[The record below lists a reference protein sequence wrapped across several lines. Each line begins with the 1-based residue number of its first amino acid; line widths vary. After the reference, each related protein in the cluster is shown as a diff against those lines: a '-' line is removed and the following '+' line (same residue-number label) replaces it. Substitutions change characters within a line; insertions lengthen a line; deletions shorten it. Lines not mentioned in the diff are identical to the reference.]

1 MIKKG
6 VRKIGFCFFLIFV
19 LFSCSEQKPNVLL
32 VVVDD
37 LRPLDSAITPNMDL
51 LAQKGIRFTNAYSQY
66 ANCAPSRQSL
76 FSGLSPVRGGTGGN
90 LNQYLK
96 DNPQVSMP
104 NHFNQ
109 NGYQTASLGKVYHGS
124 KDDLKA
130 WDYFHDIPFEK
141 DFHPWESYGSIK
153 NQQIKNKSDRP
164 AIEIEEEPLSK
175 YNDYMI
181 SLEAMDMMEKLKE
194 DPFFMV
200 VGFRKPHLPFAAP
213 QQFWDM
219 YQRDQFEP
227 SKYHEAPVKGDTI
240 VYQWSELSSYAPY
253 TNSYKTENYRKNKVT
268 EYQSRELIH
277 GYHACVSYIDFLVG
291 LLLDKIDSL
300 DLDKKTIVV
309 LTSDHGFHL
318 GEQQIWGKHSN
329 YKLSTHVPLILY
341 DPKLKIDKKTRNGFV
356 ELLDL
361 YPTLSELAGLNRP
374 KKVDG
379 KSLVPLIKNPNALN
393 YSAAFSMYQSFQE
406 DISVKDL
413 KAYAVHSTNHTYIEW
428 WNPKIK
434 KIVQQELYELKNG
447 FEEINVF
454 EDKSTK
460 NIVQEFSEKIN
471 HYNSK
476 F

>member
-1 MIKKG
+1 MCI
-6 VRKIGFCFFLIFV
+6 R
-19 LFSCSEQKPNVLL
+19 
-32 VVVDD
+32 
-37 LRPLDSAITPNMDL
+37 DSDIT
-51 LAQKGIRFTNAYSQY
+51 
-66 ANCAPSRQSL
+66 
-76 FSGLSPVRGGTGGN
+76 
-90 LNQYLK
+90 
-96 DNPQVSMP
+96 
-104 NHFNQ
+104 
-109 NGYQTASLGKVYHGS
+109 
-124 KDDLKA
+124 
-130 WDYFHDIPFEK
+130 FEK

-164 AIEIEEEPLSK
+164 ATEMEEEPLSK

-181 SLEAMDMMEKLKE
+181 SLEAMEMMEKLKE

-213 QQFWDM
+213 KQFWDM

-253 TNSYKTENYRKNKVT
+253 SNSYKTENYRKNKVT

-291 LLLDKIDSL
+291 LLLDKLASL

-341 DPKLKIDKKTRNGFV
+341 DPKLKNDEKTRNGFV

-361 YPTLSELAGLNRP
+361 YPTLSELADLNKP

-413 KAYAVHSTNHTYIEW
+413 KAYAVHSTNHLSLIH
-428 WNPKIK
+428 I
-434 KIVQQELYELKNG
+434 
-447 FEEINVF
+447 
-454 EDKSTK
+454 
-460 NIVQEFSEKIN
+460 
-471 HYNSK
+471 
-476 F
+476 

>member
-1 MIKKG
+1 
-6 VRKIGFCFFLIFV
+6 
-19 LFSCSEQKPNVLL
+19 
-32 VVVDD
+32 
-37 LRPLDSAITPNMDL
+37 
-51 LAQKGIRFTNAYSQY
+51 
-66 ANCAPSRQSL
+66 
-76 FSGLSPVRGGTGGN
+76 
-90 LNQYLK
+90 
-96 DNPQVSMP
+96 
-104 NHFNQ
+104 
-109 NGYQTASLGKVYHGS
+109 
-124 KDDLKA
+124 
-130 WDYFHDIPFEK
+130 
-141 DFHPWESYGSIK
+141 
-153 NQQIKNKSDRP
+153 
-164 AIEIEEEPLSK
+164 
-175 YNDYMI
+175 
-181 SLEAMDMMEKLKE
+181 
-194 DPFFMV
+194 
-200 VGFRKPHLPFAAP
+200 
-213 QQFWDM
+213 
-219 YQRDQFEP
+219 
-227 SKYHEAPVKGDTI
+227 
-240 VYQWSELSSYAPY
+240 
-253 TNSYKTENYRKNKVT
+253 
-268 EYQSRELIH
+268 
-277 GYHACVSYIDFLVG
+277 
-291 LLLDKIDSL
+291 LDKIDSL

-393 YSAAFSMYQSFQE
+393 YSAAFSMYQSFQD

-454 EDKSTK
+454 EEKSTK

-476 F
+476 FYLQ